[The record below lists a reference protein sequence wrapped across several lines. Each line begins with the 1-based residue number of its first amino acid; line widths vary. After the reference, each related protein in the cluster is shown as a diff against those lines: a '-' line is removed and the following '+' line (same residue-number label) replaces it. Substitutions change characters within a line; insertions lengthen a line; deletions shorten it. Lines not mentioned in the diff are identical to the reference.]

1 MASHF
6 GYEMTNDQDKSP
18 WTPAYFAEQF
28 AQMQDAGEQA
38 TQQQAELMKRMLSAG
53 TEASGFPGM
62 DFGDFGPLGAAVFKT
77 RVQSS
82 GRISI
87 PDAEREALDIE
98 EGDIVQTFVV
108 PIKQSGGS
116 NE

>member
-1 MASHF
+1 
-6 GYEMTNDQDKSP
+6 MTNDSDDRVAP
-18 WTPAYFAEQF
+18 PMAEFAKQF
-28 AQMQDAGEQA
+28 QRASEEFTAQQLDWFETMMHGGPGGDGSIGE
-38 TQQQAELMKRMLSAG
+38 LSKL
-53 TEASGFPGM
+53 GM
-62 DFGDFGPLGAAVFKT
+62 GAAVFKT

-98 EGDIVQTFVV
+98 EGDLVQAFVI
-108 PIKQSGGS
+108 PLARGDS

>member
-1 MASHF
+1 MYPYRMTDDDDAATWPPNMFKAFQQAS
-6 GYEMTNDQDKSP
+6 E
-18 WTPAYFAEQF
+18 
-28 AQMQDAGEQA
+28 
-38 TQQQAELMKRMLSAG
+38 QQQEMLQQ
-53 TEASGFPGM
+53 M
-62 DFGDFGPLGAAVFKT
+62 LGAGGSNGRSIDSLNSLQAMSRMATFKT

-98 EGDIVQTFVV
+98 EGDIVQTVV
-108 PIKQSGGS
+108 IPVKRNRSDS